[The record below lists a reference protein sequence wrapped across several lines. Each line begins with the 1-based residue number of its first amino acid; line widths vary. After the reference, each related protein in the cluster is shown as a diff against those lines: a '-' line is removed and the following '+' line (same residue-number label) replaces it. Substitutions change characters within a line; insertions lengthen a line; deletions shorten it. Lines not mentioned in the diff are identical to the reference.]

1 LRHRREQLRSVG
13 ALAAISSAYCFAMS
27 VVRNTVLSSSIQ
39 EERLDGFG
47 HPIGDQ

>member
-1 LRHRREQLRSVG
+1 M
-13 ALAAISSAYCFAMS
+13 AAMSSAYCFAMS

-47 HPIGDQ
+47 RAIGDQ